1 MFTVIVVR
9 YIRKWRADTMSQK
22 HANTASLGGDRARL
36 GTFRY
41 TLKRISRHWQLYLVL
56 LIPVALLI
64 IFSYGPMYG
73 VQIAFKDFKV
83 RQGIW
88 GSKWV
93 GMKHFNNFWG
103 THNFNRLITTTLT
116 LSVYSLL
123 AGFPIPILLA
133 LMLNDCGN
141 LKFKKTVQMITYAPH
156 FISTVVM
163 CSIILLVLTSSKNG
177 IINNVRQAFG
187 AADRIDFITKPNY
200 FAHIYVWS
208 GVWQSMGYSS
218 IIYIAA
224 LSGID
229 PSLHEAAM
237 VDGASKMRRIWHID
251 LPGIMPTITILLIL
265 NVGSLMNIGYE
276 KVLLLQ
282 NDLNMSASDIIATY
296 VYRVGLQQAQYSF
309 SSAVGL
315 FNSVVNTILLVT
327 VNFIT
332 KKLGETSL
340 F

>member
-1 MFTVIVVR
+1 
-9 YIRKWRADTMSQK
+9 
-22 HANTASLGGDRARL
+22 
-36 GTFRY
+36 
-41 TLKRISRHWQLYLVL
+41 
-56 LIPVALLI
+56 
-64 IFSYGPMYG
+64 MYG

-93 GMKHFNNFWG
+93 GMKHFENFWG
-103 THNFNRLITTTLT
+103 TYSFKRLITNTLT
-116 LSVYSLL
+116 LSVYSLV

-133 LMLNDCGN
+133 LMLNECGN
-141 LKFKKTVQMITYAPH
+141 LKYKKAVQMITYAPH

-163 CSIILLVLTSSKNG
+163 CSIILLVVTSANNG
-177 IINNVRQAFG
+177 ILNNMLAALG
-187 AADRIDFITKPNY
+187 ATERVDFITKPNY

-208 GVWQSMGYSS
+208 GVWQSMGYGS

-224 LSGID
+224 LAGID

-237 VDGASKMRRIWHID
+237 VDGASKIRRIWHID

-265 NVGSLMNIGYE
+265 NVGSLMNVGYE

-296 VYRVGLQQAQYSF
+296 VYRQGLEGAQYSF
-309 SSAVGL
+309 SAAVGL
-315 FNSVVNTILLVT
+315 FNSVVNTILLVS

>member
-1 MFTVIVVR
+1 
-9 YIRKWRADTMSQK
+9 MSQR
-22 HANTASLGGDRARL
+22 HANPVTIGGDRARL

-41 TLKRISRHWQLYLVL
+41 TLKRLSRHWQLYLVL

-93 GMKHFNNFWG
+93 GMKHFENFWG
-103 THNFNRLITTTLT
+103 TYSFKRLITNTLT
-116 LSVYSLL
+116 LSVYSLV

-133 LMLNDCGN
+133 LMLNECGN
-141 LKFKKTVQMITYAPH
+141 LKYKKAVQMITYAPH

-163 CSIILLVLTSSKNG
+163 CSIILLVVTSASNG
-177 IINNVRQAFG
+177 ILNNMLAALG
-187 AADRIDFITKPNY
+187 ATERVDFITKPNY

-208 GVWQSMGYSS
+208 GVWQSMGYGS

-224 LSGID
+224 LAGID

-237 VDGASKMRRIWHID
+237 VDGASKIKRIWHID

-265 NVGSLMNIGYE
+265 NVGSLMNVGYE

-296 VYRVGLQQAQYSF
+296 VYRQGLEGAQYSF
-309 SSAVGL
+309 SAAVGL
-315 FNSVVNTILLVT
+315 FNSVVNTILLVS

>member
-1 MFTVIVVR
+1 
-9 YIRKWRADTMSQK
+9 MSQR
-22 HANTASLGGDRARL
+22 HANPVTIGGDRARL

-41 TLKRISRHWQLYLVL
+41 TLKRLSRHWQLYLVL

-93 GMKHFNNFWG
+93 GMKHFENFWG
-103 THNFNRLITTTLT
+103 TYSFKRLITNTLT
-116 LSVYSLL
+116 LSVYSLV

-133 LMLNDCGN
+133 LMLNECGN
-141 LKFKKTVQMITYAPH
+141 LKYKKAVQMITYAPH

-163 CSIILLVLTSSKNG
+163 CSIILLVVTSANNG
-177 IINNVRQAFG
+177 ILNNMLAALG
-187 AADRIDFITKPNY
+187 ATERVDFITKPNY
-200 FAHIYVWS
+200 IAHIYVWS
-208 GVWQSMGYSS
+208 GVWQSMGYGS

-224 LSGID
+224 LAGID

-237 VDGASKMRRIWHID
+237 VDGASKIKRIWHID

-265 NVGSLMNIGYE
+265 NVGSLMNVGYE

-296 VYRVGLQQAQYSF
+296 VYRQGLEGAQYSF
-309 SSAVGL
+309 SAAVGL
-315 FNSVVNTILLVT
+315 FNSVVNTILLVS

>member
-1 MFTVIVVR
+1 
-9 YIRKWRADTMSQK
+9 MSQR
-22 HANTASLGGDRARL
+22 HANPVTIGGDRARL

-41 TLKRISRHWQLYLVL
+41 TLKRLSRHWQLYLVL

-93 GMKHFNNFWG
+93 GMKHFENFWG
-103 THNFNRLITTTLT
+103 TYSFKRLITNTLT
-116 LSVYSLL
+116 LSVYSLV

-133 LMLNDCGN
+133 LMLNECGN
-141 LKFKKTVQMITYAPH
+141 LKYKKAVQMITYAPH

-163 CSIILLVLTSSKNG
+163 CSIILLVVTSANNG
-177 IINNVRQAFG
+177 ILNNMLAALG
-187 AADRIDFITKPNY
+187 ATERVDFITKPNY

-208 GVWQSMGYSS
+208 GVWQSMGYGS

-224 LSGID
+224 LAGID

-237 VDGASKMRRIWHID
+237 VDGASKIKRIWHID

-265 NVGSLMNIGYE
+265 NVGSLMNVGYE

-296 VYRVGLQQAQYSF
+296 VYRQGLEGAQYSF
-309 SSAVGL
+309 SAAVGL
-315 FNSVVNTILLVT
+315 FNSVVNTILLVS

>member
-1 MFTVIVVR
+1 
-9 YIRKWRADTMSQK
+9 MSQR
-22 HANTASLGGDRARL
+22 HANPVTIGGDRARL

-41 TLKRISRHWQLYLVL
+41 TLKRLSRHWQLYLVL

-93 GMKHFNNFWG
+93 GMKHFENFWG
-103 THNFNRLITTTLT
+103 TYSFKRLITNTLT
-116 LSVYSLL
+116 LSVYSLV

-133 LMLNDCGN
+133 LMLNECGN
-141 LKFKKTVQMITYAPH
+141 LKYKKAVQMITYAPH

-163 CSIILLVLTSSKNG
+163 CSIILLVVTSANNG
-177 IINNVRQAFG
+177 ILNNMLAALG
-187 AADRIDFITKPNY
+187 ATERVDFITKPNY

-208 GVWQSMGYSS
+208 SVWQSMGYGS

-224 LSGID
+224 LAGID

-237 VDGASKMRRIWHID
+237 VDGASKIKRIWHID

-265 NVGSLMNIGYE
+265 NVGSLMNVGYE

-296 VYRVGLQQAQYSF
+296 VYRQGLEGAQYSF
-309 SSAVGL
+309 SAAVGL
-315 FNSVVNTILLVT
+315 FNSVVNTILLVS

>member
-1 MFTVIVVR
+1 
-9 YIRKWRADTMSQK
+9 MSQR
-22 HANTASLGGDRARL
+22 HANPVTIGGDRARL

-41 TLKRISRHWQLYLVL
+41 TLKRLSRHWQLYLVL

-93 GMKHFNNFWG
+93 GMKHFENFWG
-103 THNFNRLITTTLT
+103 TYSFKRLITNTLT
-116 LSVYSLL
+116 LSVYSLV

-133 LMLNDCGN
+133 LMLNECGN
-141 LKFKKTVQMITYAPH
+141 LKYKKAVQMITYAPH

-163 CSIILLVLTSSKNG
+163 CSIILLVVTSANNG
-177 IINNVRQAFG
+177 ILNNMLAALG
-187 AADRIDFITKPNY
+187 ATERVDFITKPNY

-208 GVWQSMGYSS
+208 GVWQSMGYGS

-224 LSGID
+224 LAGID

-237 VDGASKMRRIWHID
+237 VDGASKIKRIWHID

-265 NVGSLMNIGYE
+265 NVGSLMNVGYE

-296 VYRVGLQQAQYSF
+296 VYRQGLEGAHYSF
-309 SSAVGL
+309 SAAVGL
-315 FNSVVNTILLVT
+315 FNSVVNTILLVS

>member
-1 MFTVIVVR
+1 
-9 YIRKWRADTMSQK
+9 MSQK

-41 TLKRISRHWQLYLVL
+41 TLRRISRHWQLYLVL

-103 THNFNRLITTTLT
+103 THNFNRLITNTLT

-200 FAHIYVWS
+200 FALWLPGAVSVYNMVVARTFFQTNIPEELYEAGELDGCSDIMFMLRIALPLAVPIIAVLVMFYAVGHWNGYFGALIYLNDKAKYPL
-208 GVWQSMGYSS
+208 QIILRNILIENRMDDASM
-218 IIYIAA
+218 
-224 LSGID
+224 
-229 PSLHEAAM
+229 M
-237 VDGASKMRRIWHID
+237 VDVEAMARKQGLAELLKYSLIVIGS
-251 LPGIMPTITILLIL
+251 LPMLIL
-265 NVGSLMNIGYE
+265 YPFVQKHFVKGVMIGAL
-276 KVLLLQ
+276 K
-282 NDLNMSASDIIATY
+282 
-296 VYRVGLQQAQYSF
+296 G
-309 SSAVGL
+309 
-315 FNSVVNTILLVT
+315 
-327 VNFIT
+327 
-332 KKLGETSL
+332 
-340 F
+340 

>member
-1 MFTVIVVR
+1 
-9 YIRKWRADTMSQK
+9 MSQR
-22 HANTASLGGDRARL
+22 HANPVTIGGDRARL

-41 TLKRISRHWQLYLVL
+41 TLKRLSRHWQLYLVL

-93 GMKHFNNFWG
+93 GMKHFENFWG
-103 THNFNRLITTTLT
+103 TYSFKRLITNTLT
-116 LSVYSLL
+116 LSVYSLV

-133 LMLNDCGN
+133 LMLNECGN
-141 LKFKKTVQMITYAPH
+141 LKYKKAVQMITYAPH

-163 CSIILLVLTSSKNG
+163 CSIILLVVTSANNG
-177 IINNVRQAFG
+177 ILNNMLAALG
-187 AADRIDFITKPNY
+187 ATERVDFITKPNY

-208 GVWQSMGYSS
+208 GVWQSMGYGS

-224 LSGID
+224 LAGID

-237 VDGASKMRRIWHID
+237 VDGASKIKRIWHID

-265 NVGSLMNIGYE
+265 NVGSLMNVGYE

-296 VYRVGLQQAQYSF
+296 VYRQGLEGAQYSF
-309 SSAVGL
+309 SAAVGL
-315 FNSVVNTILLVT
+315 FNSVVNTILLVS

-332 KKLGETSL
+332 KKLEHAI
-340 F
+340 

>member
-1 MFTVIVVR
+1 
-9 YIRKWRADTMSQK
+9 MSQR
-22 HANTASLGGDRARL
+22 HANPVTIGGDRARL

-41 TLKRISRHWQLYLVL
+41 TLKRLSRHWQLYLVL

-93 GMKHFNNFWG
+93 GMKHFENFWG
-103 THNFNRLITTTLT
+103 TYNFKRLITNTLT
-116 LSVYSLL
+116 LSVYSLV

-133 LMLNDCGN
+133 LMLNECGN
-141 LKFKKTVQMITYAPH
+141 LKYKKAVQMITYAPH

-163 CSIILLVLTSSKNG
+163 CSIILLVVTSANNG
-177 IINNVRQAFG
+177 ILNNMLAALG
-187 AADRIDFITKPNY
+187 ATERVDFITKPNY

-208 GVWQSMGYSS
+208 GVWQSMGYGS

-224 LSGID
+224 LAGID

-237 VDGASKMRRIWHID
+237 VDGASKIRRIWHID

-265 NVGSLMNIGYE
+265 NVGSLMNVGYE

-296 VYRVGLQQAQYSF
+296 VYRQGLEGAQYSF
-309 SSAVGL
+309 SAAVGL
-315 FNSVVNTILLVT
+315 FNSVVNTILLVS

>member
-1 MFTVIVVR
+1 
-9 YIRKWRADTMSQK
+9 MSQRQ
-22 HANTASLGGDRARL
+22 ANPVTIGGDRARL

-41 TLKRISRHWQLYLVL
+41 TLKRLSRHWQLYLVL

-93 GMKHFNNFWG
+93 GMKHFENFWG
-103 THNFNRLITTTLT
+103 TYSFKRLITNTLT
-116 LSVYSLL
+116 LSVYSLV

-133 LMLNDCGN
+133 LMLNECGN
-141 LKFKKTVQMITYAPH
+141 LKYKKAVQMITYAPH

-163 CSIILLVLTSSKNG
+163 CSIILLVVTSANNG
-177 IINNVRQAFG
+177 ILNNMLAALG
-187 AADRIDFITKPNY
+187 ATERVDFITKPNY

-208 GVWQSMGYSS
+208 GVWQSMGYGS

-224 LSGID
+224 LAGID

-237 VDGASKMRRIWHID
+237 VDGASKIKRIWHID

-265 NVGSLMNIGYE
+265 NVGSLMNVGYE

-296 VYRVGLQQAQYSF
+296 VYRQGLEGAQYSF
-309 SSAVGL
+309 SAAVGL
-315 FNSVVNTILLVT
+315 FNSVVNTILLVS

>member
-1 MFTVIVVR
+1 
-9 YIRKWRADTMSQK
+9 MSQK
-22 HANTASLGGDRARL
+22 HANAVIAGGDRARL

-41 TLKRISRHWQLYLVL
+41 TLKRITCHWQLYLIL
-56 LIPVALLI
+56 LLPLVLLI

-83 RQGIW
+83 RKGIW

-93 GMKHFNNFWG
+93 GMKHFENFWG
-103 THNFNRLITTTLT
+103 TYGFNRLIVNTLT
-116 LSVYSLL
+116 LSVYSLI
-123 AGFPIPILLA
+123 AGFPIPIILA
-133 LMLNDCGN
+133 IMLNECNN
-141 LKFKKTVQMITYAPH
+141 LKYKKTVQMITYAPH

-163 CSIILLVLTSSKNG
+163 CSIILLFVTSAKNG
-177 IINNVRQAFG
+177 ILNNILQLFG
-187 AADRIDFITKPNY
+187 VKERIDFIAKPNY
-200 FAHIYVWS
+200 FPHIYVWS
-208 GVWQSMGYSS
+208 GVWQSMGYNS

-229 PSLHEAAM
+229 PSLHEAAV
-237 VDGASKMRRIWHID
+237 VDGASKMQRIWHIE
-251 LPGIMPTITILLIL
+251 LPGIMPTVTILLIL
-265 NVGSLMNIGYE
+265 NMGSLMNVGYE

-282 NDLNMSASDIIATY
+282 NDLNKSTSDIISTY
-296 VYRVGLQQAQYSF
+296 VYRVGLEQAQYSF

-315 FNSVVNTILLVT
+315 FNSVVNTLLLVS

>member
-1 MFTVIVVR
+1 
-9 YIRKWRADTMSQK
+9 MSQR
-22 HANTASLGGDRARL
+22 HANPVTIGGDRARL

-41 TLKRISRHWQLYLVL
+41 TLKRLSRHWQLYLVL

-93 GMKHFNNFWG
+93 GMKHFENFWG
-103 THNFNRLITTTLT
+103 TYSFKRLITNTLT
-116 LSVYSLL
+116 LSVYSLV

-133 LMLNDCGN
+133 LMLNECGN
-141 LKFKKTVQMITYAPH
+141 LKYKKAVQMITYAPH

-163 CSIILLVLTSSKNG
+163 CSIILLVVTSANNG
-177 IINNVRQAFG
+177 ILNNMLAALG
-187 AADRIDFITKPNY
+187 ATERVDFITKPNY

-208 GVWQSMGYSS
+208 GVWQSMGYGS

-224 LSGID
+224 LAGID

-237 VDGASKMRRIWHID
+237 VDGASKIKRIWHID

-265 NVGSLMNIGYE
+265 NVGSLMNVGYE

-296 VYRVGLQQAQYSF
+296 VYRQGLEGAQYSF
-309 SSAVGL
+309 SAAVGL
-315 FNSVVNTILLVT
+315 FNSVVNTILLVS

-340 F
+340 L

>member
-1 MFTVIVVR
+1 
-9 YIRKWRADTMSQK
+9 MSQR
-22 HANTASLGGDRARL
+22 HANPVTIGGDRARL

-41 TLKRISRHWQLYLVL
+41 TLKRLSRHWQLYLVL

-93 GMKHFNNFWG
+93 GMKHFENFWG
-103 THNFNRLITTTLT
+103 TYSFKRLITNTLT
-116 LSVYSLL
+116 LSVYSLV

-133 LMLNDCGN
+133 LMLNECGN
-141 LKFKKTVQMITYAPH
+141 LKYKKVVQMITYAPH

-163 CSIILLVLTSSKNG
+163 CSIILLVVTSANNG
-177 IINNVRQAFG
+177 ILNNMLAALG
-187 AADRIDFITKPNY
+187 ATERVDFITKPNY

-208 GVWQSMGYSS
+208 GVWQSMGYGS

-224 LSGID
+224 LAGID

-237 VDGASKMRRIWHID
+237 VDGASKIKRIWHID

-265 NVGSLMNIGYE
+265 NVGSLMNVGYE

-296 VYRVGLQQAQYSF
+296 VYRQGLEGAQYSF
-309 SSAVGL
+309 SAAVGL
-315 FNSVVNTILLVT
+315 FNSVVNTILLVS

>member
-1 MFTVIVVR
+1 
-9 YIRKWRADTMSQK
+9 MSQR
-22 HANTASLGGDRARL
+22 HANTATFGGERARL

-41 TLKRISRHWQLYLVL
+41 TLKRLSRHWQLYLVL

-88 GSKWV
+88 GSEWV

-103 THNFNRLITTTLT
+103 TYNFKRLITNTLT
-116 LSVYSLL
+116 LSVYSLI

-133 LMLNDCGN
+133 LMLNECGN
-141 LKFKKTVQMITYAPH
+141 LKYKKAVQMITYAPH

-163 CSIILLVLTSSKNG
+163 CSIILLVVTSANNG
-177 IINNVRQAFG
+177 ILNNMLAALG
-187 AADRIDFITKPNY
+187 ATERVDFITKPNY

-208 GVWQSMGYSS
+208 GVWQSMGYGS

-224 LSGID
+224 LAGID

-237 VDGASKMRRIWHID
+237 VDGASKIKRIWHID
-251 LPGIMPTITILLIL
+251 IPGIMPTITILLIL
-265 NVGSLMNIGYE
+265 NVGSLMNVGYE

-296 VYRVGLQQAQYSF
+296 VYRQGLEAAQYSF

>member
-1 MFTVIVVR
+1 
-9 YIRKWRADTMSQK
+9 MSQR
-22 HANTASLGGDRARL
+22 HTNPVTIGGDRARL

-41 TLKRISRHWQLYLVL
+41 TLKRLSRHWQLYLVL

-93 GMKHFNNFWG
+93 GMKHFENFWG
-103 THNFNRLITTTLT
+103 TYSFKRLITNTLT
-116 LSVYSLL
+116 LSVYSLV

-133 LMLNDCGN
+133 LMLNECGN
-141 LKFKKTVQMITYAPH
+141 LKYKKAVQMITYAPH

-163 CSIILLVLTSSKNG
+163 CSIILLVVTSANNG
-177 IINNVRQAFG
+177 ILNNMLAALG
-187 AADRIDFITKPNY
+187 ATERVDFITKPNY

-208 GVWQSMGYSS
+208 GVWQSMGYGS

-224 LSGID
+224 LAGID

-237 VDGASKMRRIWHID
+237 VDGASKIKRIWHID

-265 NVGSLMNIGYE
+265 NVGSLMNVGYE

-296 VYRVGLQQAQYSF
+296 VYRQGLEGAQYSF
-309 SSAVGL
+309 SAAVGL
-315 FNSVVNTILLVT
+315 FNSVVNTILLVS

>member
-1 MFTVIVVR
+1 
-9 YIRKWRADTMSQK
+9 MSQR
-22 HANTASLGGDRARL
+22 HSGTATFGGERARL

-41 TLKRISRHWQLYLVL
+41 TLKRIARHWRLYLVL
-56 LIPVALLI
+56 LIPVVLLL

-93 GMKHFNNFWG
+93 GMKHFQNFWG
-103 THNFNRLITTTLT
+103 TYSFNRLITNTLT
-116 LSVYSLL
+116 LSIYSLV

-133 LMLNDCGN
+133 LMLNECGN
-141 LKFKKTVQMITYAPH
+141 VKFKKTVQMITYAPH

-163 CSIILLVLTSSKNG
+163 CSIVLLFITSGKNG
-177 IINNVRQAFG
+177 MLNNFRQALG
-187 AADRIDFITKPNY
+187 ATDRIDFIAKPNY
-200 FAHIYVWS
+200 FANIYVWS
-208 GVWQSMGYSS
+208 GIWQSMGYSS

-229 PSLHEAAM
+229 PSLHEAAV
-237 VDGASKMRRIWHID
+237 VDGASKLRRVWHID
-251 LPGIMPTITILLIL
+251 LPGIIPTITILLIL

-296 VYRVGLQQAQYSF
+296 VYRQGLENAQYSF
-309 SSAVGL
+309 SAAVGL